1 MAPDRLNLH
10 VSIVLADAAVPST
23 AERCVREFP
32 ADLVLLSSRTK
43 PVWIIQVSILVDVR
57 HTVADHYRASHGVPC
72 RDTVFMAF
80 SRPDGE
86 LPEGC
91 PDDHRRRR
99 VQPER
104 LLDADVQHV
113 HLHQETIV
121 ICDDSAIDDAVF
133 SDDLILLVDGRGQ
146 ELLVGEQASAG
157 PDAGMGARVLRG
169 EENAGDE
176 ASDLRLCRGATIG
189 LVPGIDKALEH
200 VLVIDLLLISLL
212 LLAGSHD
219 VGEDGV
225 ESLARHVAAAVGRDE
240 WGVGEED
247 AHQVH
252 ATLDIAEQVAD
263 LVELRPHH
271 LLAEEASA

>member
-1 MAPDRLNLH
+1 
-10 VSIVLADAAVPST
+10 
-23 AERCVREFP
+23 
-32 ADLVLLSSRTK
+32 
-43 PVWIIQVSILVDVR
+43 
-57 HTVADHYRASHGVPC
+57 
-72 RDTVFMAF
+72 
-80 SRPDGE
+80 
-86 LPEGC
+86 
-91 PDDHRRRR
+91 

-189 LVPGIDKALEH
+189 LVPG
-200 VLVIDLLLISLL
+200 
-212 LLAGSHD
+212 
-219 VGEDGV
+219 
-225 ESLARHVAAAVGRDE
+225 
-240 WGVGEED
+240 
-247 AHQVH
+247 
-252 ATLDIAEQVAD
+252 TMF
-263 LVELRPHH
+263 
-271 LLAEEASA
+271 